1 MPARPSNAAQAAT
14 DDARFNSF
22 AVRWLTGGKRR
33 GAGGKAQKASE
44 MTVTP
49 EQCKAGRELLGW
61 SRIRLAFRVGVSE
74 KTVLTFESGEPWSRP
89 LDLGLV
95 RERLEAAGVEFIAEN
110 GEGPPG
116 VRLRSAAK

>member
-1 MPARPSNAAQAAT
+1 
-14 DDARFNSF
+14 
-22 AVRWLTGGKRR
+22 
-33 GAGGKAQKASE
+33 

-95 RERLEAAGVEFIAEN
+95 RERIEAAGVEFIGEN
-110 GEGPPG
+110 GGGAG
-116 VRLRSAAK
+116 VRLRNAAI

>member
-1 MPARPSNAAQAAT
+1 MSDVPI
-14 DDARFNSF
+14 
-22 AVRWLTGGKRR
+22 
-33 GAGGKAQKASE
+33 
-44 MTVTP
+44 TP
-49 EQCKAGRELLGW
+49 EQVKAARELLG
-61 SRIRLAFRVGVSE
+61 RTRMRLAFRVGVSE